1 MKHSGRVNLV
11 GIMKEPISWLNH
23 ADYGTLLFSTSF
35 PGTRLC
41 CSVIMACFTFREVM
55 IIVQVAPKNRTVEE
69 IGNSDLKPYQANT
82 KDPYVTAYL
91 KADVLPLT
99 FVIGD
104 GKEYN
109 SEKETYFNQFLEHN
123 SNYIVFLRFFESQ
136 VLYVFPLF
144 CPLGA
149 YFPLVRNWRL

>member
-1 MKHSGRVNLV
+1 
-11 GIMKEPISWLNH
+11 
-23 ADYGTLLFSTSF
+23 
-35 PGTRLC
+35 
-41 CSVIMACFTFREVM
+41 M
-55 IIVQVAPKNRTVEE
+55 IIVQIAPKNRNVED
-69 IGNSDLKPYQANT
+69 IGKSDLKPYQENT

-99 FVIGD
+99 FLIGD

-149 YFPLVRNWRL
+149 YFPLVRNWRLIRGRR